1 VYVKKKKVFHKS
13 VFVPAAF
20 QEMMSPPVSP
30 SEQTMWKL
38 CPAVTLVLTVRL
50 VVATRCVN

>member
-1 VYVKKKKVFHKS
+1 MLKKRRYFIS
-13 VFVPAAF
+13 LFFVPAAF